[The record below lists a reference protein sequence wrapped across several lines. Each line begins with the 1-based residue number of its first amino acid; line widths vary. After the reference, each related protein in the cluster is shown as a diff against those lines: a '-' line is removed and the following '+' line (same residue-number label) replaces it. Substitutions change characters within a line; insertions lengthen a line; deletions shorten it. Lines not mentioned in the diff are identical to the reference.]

1 MTEKCKKCGAKLS
14 GTSKDTMDKD
24 RGEMILYCP
33 AEGCG
38 TKHVFKR
45 TRLGNWDL
53 RKY

>member
-14 GTSKDTMDKD
+14 GTSKDAMDKD
-24 RGEMILYCP
+24 RGEMTLFCP
-33 AEGCG
+33 SCD
-38 TKHVFKR
+38 TKHIFKR